1 LKGLD
6 LSERDLA
13 WTSQEAVPGNHD
25 EGTRGVRRVSAQK
38 SAGKWR
44 LRVHPKTTNRLRK
57 VQGRGAFASL
67 LRKFQKRVKGTEL
80 ELTPRDVEKLLGY
93 SAELGTSA
101 SRSHVSHRKPIK
113 KAASRK
119 K

>member
-1 LKGLD
+1 
-6 LSERDLA
+6 
-13 WTSQEAVPGNHD
+13 
-25 EGTRGVRRVSAQK
+25 VSAQK

-44 LRVHPKTTNRLRK
+44 LKIHPKTTNRLRK

-67 LRKFQKRVKGTEL
+67 LRKFQKRVTGTEL

-101 SRSHVSHRKPIK
+101 FRSHISHRKSFK
-113 KAASRK
+113 KASRK
-119 K
+119 R